1 MNRIIKI
8 LLIVIFL
15 IGNVSNPLAEETELQ
30 TLQFKA
36 VGMDSLTSTEVEGA
50 LKQLPGIVEATA
62 DWKPGKVT
70 VRYNPE
76 QIMPEEIMDTVS
88 GMGYYVEQAPK

>member
-1 MNRIIKI
+1 MIAAITMT
-8 LLIVIFL
+8 FL
-15 IGNVSNPLAEETELQ
+15 IGSSVIAEDQDLE

-36 VGMDSLTSTEVEGA
+36 VGMDSLTSTEIEGA

-88 GMGYYVEQAPK
+88 GMGFYVEPIPQ

>member
-1 MNRIIKI
+1 MKRRFI
-8 LLIVIFL
+8 LFL
-15 IGNVSNPLAEETELQ
+15 LTGILFTGFFAFAEDGK

-50 LKQLPGIVEATA
+50 LKQLSGISEVTA

-76 QIMPEEIMDTVS
+76 QITPEEIMDTVS